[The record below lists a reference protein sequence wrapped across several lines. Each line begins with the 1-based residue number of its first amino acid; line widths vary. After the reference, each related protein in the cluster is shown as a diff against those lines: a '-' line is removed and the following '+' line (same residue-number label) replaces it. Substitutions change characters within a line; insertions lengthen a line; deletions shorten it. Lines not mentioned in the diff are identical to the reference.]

1 MAAPETLSRE
11 KRQAILDGAARIFA
25 ARGYEGASMSA
36 ITAAAAVSK
45 GTIYQHFP
53 GKAALFAATV
63 ARECDRKLAHLF
75 RDLGTTEDIAATLLD
90 IGTRFVAMLTSDVAL
105 SIERI
110 VVSEAD
116 RFPELAEAF
125 FQAGPARAIATMA
138 TYLAAQTHAG
148 RLSVPDPA
156 FAAEQFFTMCQTRVV
171 MRARLRLPVAAEEA
185 PRVVAAA
192 VRMFLAV
199 YGVQEV
205 KKGQGSALDPLG
217 P

>member
-11 KRQAILDGAARIFA
+11 KRDSILNGAAQIFA

-75 RDLGTTEDIAATLLD
+75 HNLGTTEDVTATLLD

-105 SIERI
+105 SIDRI

-116 RFPELAEAF
+116 RFPELAKIF
-125 FQAGPARAIATMA
+125 FDSGPARAIATMA
-138 TYLAAQTHAG
+138 SYLSAQTAAG
-148 RLSVPDPA
+148 RLAVPDPA
-156 FAAEQFFTMCQTRVV
+156 FAAEQFLTMCQTRVV
-171 MRARLRLPVAAEEA
+171 MRAKLRLPVAAEES

-192 VRMFLAV
+192 VQMFLAV
-199 YGVQEV
+199 YGV
-205 KKGQGSALDPLG
+205 K
-217 P
+217 